1 MRIGM
6 VKDHGLPSHAR
17 STRGRILVI
26 EDEHMVADVI
36 RRSLADCDYDVDIAR
51 DGMTGMKRAL
61 TDDYDLIILD
71 LMIPG
76 SDGLS
81 TCRHLR
87 AKGLATPVLLL
98 TGLGITATISDRS
111 LHGADD
117 LMLKPFDVALLQR
130 RVRMLIE
137 ESSAVTLEVR
147 IGALLLDMVKRT
159 LAIDGAVVPLT
170 PLEYSLLEFLARHR
184 GEVVGYRML
193 GERVWGIG
201 TVSPLV
207 IDILVNAIR
216 MKSGSLVIDY
226 IPRVGYRLE

>member
-1 MRIGM
+1 M
-6 VKDHGLPSHAR
+6 
-17 STRGRILVI
+17 RILVI
-26 EDEHMVADVI
+26 EDEWMVADVI
-36 RRSLADCDYDVDIAR
+36 RRSLADCDYDVDIAH
-51 DGMTGMKRAL
+51 DGVVGLKHAMTGEYA
-61 TDDYDLIILD
+61 LIILD

-87 AKGLATPVLLL
+87 AKGLSTPILLL
-98 TGLGITATISDRS
+98 TGLGITATINDHS

-137 ESSAVTLEVR
+137 ESSTATLEVR
-147 IGALLLDMVKRT
+147 IGAVLLDMAKQT

-170 PLEYSLLEFLARHR
+170 PLEYSLLEFLVRHR
-184 GEVVGYRML
+184 GEVMGYRML

-201 TVSPLV
+201 TVSPPV

-216 MKSGSLVIDY
+216 MKSGSLRIEY